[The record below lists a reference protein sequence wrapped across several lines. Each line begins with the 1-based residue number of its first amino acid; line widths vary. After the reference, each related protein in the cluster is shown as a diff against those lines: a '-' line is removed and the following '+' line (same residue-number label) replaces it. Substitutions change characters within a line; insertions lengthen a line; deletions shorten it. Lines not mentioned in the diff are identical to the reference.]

1 MAAASAPTMPSFTY
15 LPVVASSSSSSST
28 PSPSTLSP
36 SSLRHRPTSR
46 NAASVHTSLAHNS
59 YSARYRRHVIAA
71 IETGTTTP
79 DADARAGLAVYKPSS
94 YDALI
99 ADAAKSLCYAL
110 DENKLRLEIEFPPL
124 PSSISGYKGSSDEF
138 IDANIQ
144 LVLAL
149 VRKLHT
155 TRGVACR
162 VVFPDKPEKR
172 RAFRVFKSALELING
187 ISFGTLDDAP
197 GGGANNFLKT
207 LQSAL
212 DFDFDFENEEE
223 GKWQKDEIPALY
235 FFVGCST
242 GELPAVETYV
252 NTFAAKVPTILF
264 NLELDT
270 LRADLGLFGFPKKEV
285 HYRFLSQFLPV
296 FYIRTRDYS
305 KTIAAAPFVVDYTGA
320 VLRLY
325 PGPWQVMLKQGDGSY
340 VCVAESSDRFTLGQA
355 KEELLTALGLQEE
368 KGSTMAFL
376 RRGYKNSTWW
386 EDDVEIEESSNW
398 RR

>member
-1 MAAASAPTMPSFTY
+1 MAT
-15 LPVVASSSSSSST
+15 ASSSPTLRPFTRLPTLASCSLPLSLFR
-28 PSPSTLSP
+28 SPS
-36 SSLRHRPTSR
+36 LRRRPTCR
-46 NAASVHTSLAHNS
+46 HLRVSVSSPTC
-59 YSARYRRHVIAA
+59 RHVVAA
-71 IETGTTTP
+71 T
-79 DADARAGLAVYKPSS
+79 ADAGMTTSDVEARSGVAVYRPSS
-94 YDALI
+94 YEALI
-99 ADAAKSLCYAL
+99 SDAAKALCYAL
-110 DENKLRLEIEFPPL
+110 DENRRRIEIEFPPL

-138 IDANIQ
+138 LDANIQ

-149 VRKLHT
+149 VRKLNEI
-155 TRGVACR
+155 RGVSSR

-172 RAFRVFKSALELING
+172 RALRIFKSTLEMIDG
-187 ISFGTLDDAP
+187 TSFGSLDDIP
-197 GGGANNFLKT
+197 GGGANNFLKS

-212 DFDFDFENEEE
+212 DFDFSNEEE
-223 GKWQKDEIPALY
+223 GKWQNDNNPSLY

-252 NTFAAKVPTILF
+252 NTFSAEVPAIMF

-270 LRADLGLFGFPKKEV
+270 LRADLGLFGFPSKEV
-285 HYRFLSQFLPV
+285 HYSFLSQFLPV

-320 VLRLY
+320 LFRMY

-340 VCVAESSDRFTLGQA
+340 VCVAESSNRFTLGQT

-368 KGSTMAFL
+368 KGSTMDFL

-386 EDDVEIEESSNW
+386 EDDVEVEKSGDW
-398 RR
+398 RS

>member
-1 MAAASAPTMPSFTY
+1 MAAASSVRTMASLFTY

-28 PSPSTLSP
+28 PSPSPSTLSP
-36 SSLRHRPTSR
+36 SSLRHRTTSR
-46 NAASVHTSLAHNS
+46 NAASVHTSLAHNF
-59 YSARYRRHVIAA
+59 YRAKHVAAA
-71 IETGTTTP
+71 IETGTTSP
-79 DADARAGLAVYKPSS
+79 DAEARAGVAVYNPSS

-110 DENKLRLEIEFPPL
+110 NENKLRLEVEFPPL

-149 VRKLHT
+149 VRKLHR
-155 TRGVACR
+155 TRGITCR

-172 RAFRVFKSALELING
+172 RALRVFKSALELING
-187 ISFGTLDDAP
+187 ISFGSLDDAP
-197 GGGANNFLKT
+197 GGGGNIFLKT

-212 DFDFDFENEEE
+212 DFDFENEDE

-235 FFVGCST
+235 IFVGCST

-252 NTFAAKVPTILF
+252 NTFAAEVPTILF

-305 KTIAAAPFVVDYTGA
+305 KTIAAAPFIVDYTGA

>member
-1 MAAASAPTMPSFTY
+1 MAAASSSPTLRPFIH
-15 LPVVASSSSSSST
+15 LPTLASCSSPLSLFR
-28 PSPSTLSP
+28 SPS
-36 SSLRHRPTSR
+36 LRQRPTCRHLRIPIS
-46 NAASVHTSLAHNS
+46 SPTQHV
-59 YSARYRRHVIAA
+59 RHVIAA
-71 IETGTTTP
+71 TAETGMTTS
-79 DADARAGLAVYKPSS
+79 DADTRAGVAVYRPSS

-99 ADAAKSLCYAL
+99 SDAAKSLCYAL
-110 DENKLRLEIEFPPL
+110 DENRRRLEIEFPPL

-138 IDANIQ
+138 LDANIQ

-149 VRKLHT
+149 VRKIHQI
-155 TRGVACR
+155 RGVSSR
-162 VVFPDKPEKR
+162 VVFADKPEKR
-172 RAFRVFKSALELING
+172 RATRVFKSTLEMIDG
-187 ISFGTLDDAP
+187 ISFGSLDDIP
-197 GGGANNFLKT
+197 GGGGNNFLRS

-212 DFDFDFENEEE
+212 DFDFSNEEE
-223 GKWQKDEIPALY
+223 GKWQNENNPSLY

-242 GELPAVETYV
+242 SELPAVETFV
-252 NTFAAKVPTILF
+252 NTFAAEVPAIMF

-270 LRADLGLFGFPKKEV
+270 LRADLGLFGFPSKEV

-320 VLRLY
+320 LFRMF

-340 VCVAESSDRFTLGQA
+340 VCVAESSDRFTLGQT

-368 KGSTMAFL
+368 KGSAMAFL

-386 EDDVEIEESSNW
+386 EDDVEAAKSGEW